1 MIDWIANKLG
11 YVHRSAFESSIVYYT
26 GRLRSQKAVID
37 TQQDI
42 LYNNRRKIED
52 LEETVEILRC
62 NYNA

>member
-1 MIDWIANKLG
+1 MISWILNRLG
-11 YVHRSAFESSIVYYT
+11 YIRNDSVENIAVYYT

-37 TQQDI
+37 TQREL

-52 LEETVEILRC
+52 LEETVEILRG